1 MQLSTSLYDAKRSM
15 RENLP
20 KGLRVAYRST
30 NSFRYSL
37 QFHHHNHQLVMIQN
51 HINKRNGGAGETLPG
66 NGYLLNDMNTCGMP
80 SINQHIRQSRCTIG
94 VPISLSTS
102 ISGSVNVSVNVPVS
116 VSVKRV
122 TGNQRISHISQRT
135 SIDGIDISQ
144 RISQS

>member
-102 ISGSVNVSVNVPVS
+102 ISGSVNVSVNV
-116 VSVKRV
+116 SVKRV

-135 SIDGIDISQ
+135 SIDGIDINQ

>member
-1 MQLSTSLYDAKRSM
+1 
-15 RENLP
+15 
-20 KGLRVAYRST
+20 
-30 NSFRYSL
+30 
-37 QFHHHNHQLVMIQN
+37 MIQN

-80 SINQHIRQSRCTIG
+80 SINQHIRQCIIG

-102 ISGSVNVSVNVPVS
+102 ISGSVNVSVNVLVS

>member
-80 SINQHIRQSRCTIG
+80 SINQHIRQCIIG

-102 ISGSVNVSVNVPVS
+102 ISVSVSVSFSVSFSVSVS
-116 VSVKRV
+116 VSVKRI
-122 TGNQRISHISQRT
+122 TGNQRTSQRT
-135 SIDGIDISQ
+135 SIDINQ